1 MTGIH
6 DYRKTSPGLLA
17 ALEDGPKTGAELSAA
32 LHLKATRIRSLL
44 LHLPETQGKV
54 HAPHSVTRE
63 RGRPVNLWELRPGV
77 FSETGTP

>member
-1 MTGIH
+1 MT
-6 DYRKTSPGLLA
+6 DLRLQRDLTRLLA

-32 LHLKATRIRSLL
+32 LHLSAARIRSLL
-44 LHLPETQGKV
+44 LHLQTQRKV

-63 RGRPVNLWELRPGV
+63 RGRPVNLWELRPSV